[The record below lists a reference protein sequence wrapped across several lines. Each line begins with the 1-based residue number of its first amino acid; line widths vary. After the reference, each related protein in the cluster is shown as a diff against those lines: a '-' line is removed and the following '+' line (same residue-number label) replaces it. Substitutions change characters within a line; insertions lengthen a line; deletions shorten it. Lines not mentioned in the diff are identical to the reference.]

1 MHKLLKKTLCDA
13 NRYPRS
19 APLLAA
25 TECRPKNFGLMDD
38 ERLTECADALI
49 EAARAWLVDSAD
61 VDLSLGI
68 SFSRKA
74 LRDGCFAA
82 VPVAECERIG
92 LLEKSGRGSMYKLS
106 RPVLRRLHAA
116 IKGNAASCP
125 ISMNDLEPREAAS
138 PRVGSPP
145 TLARERSSPP
155 LTSAKHTASTPLG
168 SRRVQP
174 RRRRGPLLMPIPP
187 GFDAV
192 FGVPLLQEWS
202 IRMVD
207 KAECG
212 TNLASGTNLADVTNL
227 ADGPNRIAG
236 QRVGARPNLIDGPR
250 LALSGRV
257 YCRPDFVEG
266 TPVDTSV
273 LERVEG
279 RRVWTLNSAY
289 YLGSPLP
296 EAVAEIL
303 RVTQRTAFDAE
314 APLGDG
320 VCLGLPRDT
329 PERAVDGKEP
339 SPRVLGEGTVAHR
352 EVAQAAMEELAT
364 DTVAPEAPAQVEP
377 VTTEQGSGVKAA
389 VKTLEAVLELDEAA
403 QVTEAAATEAVEEAA
418 IQQAAAEKAAAEKAA
433 AEKAAAEKA
442 AAEKAAAEKAAA
454 QKAAAKKTAA
464 EKTAAEKTA
473 AEKTAAEK
481 AAAMQHRANVE
492 AEAAAETERLA
503 ALETKRLAALA
514 MERLAALEMERLAA
528 LETERLAALEAE
540 RLAAAEAVKA
550 SEAAAAEAEVER
562 LAAVA
567 ADRVAAE
574 QAAAEQAAA
583 EQAAAKQA
591 VAEQAAAEQAAA
603 EQAAA
608 EQAAAEQAAAEQAA
622 AEQAAAEKL
631 ATHDVVAATVHV
643 TLQRAAQIANIP
655 KKLTDMVD
663 TFFMQ
668 AESSAPATARA
679 SAMSQLGQAS
689 EIEPTPRSPFQLRPW
704 NPLSPSLLTLQ
715 TNETPRP
722 RMTPPAP
729 HPTPILSETDILT
742 PIKSTSSPLL
752 LTFTHQS
759 LSTPPPLHPSP
770 LPL

>member
-454 QKAAAKKTAA
+454 EKAAAQKAAAKKTAA

-567 ADRVAAE
+567 ADRV
-574 QAAAEQAAA
+574 
-583 EQAAAKQA
+583 
-591 VAEQAAAEQAAA
+591 
-603 EQAAA
+603 
-608 EQAAAEQAAAEQAA
+608 AAEQAA

>member
-454 QKAAAKKTAA
+454 EKAAAEKAAAQKAAAKKTAA

-567 ADRVAAE
+567 ADRV
-574 QAAAEQAAA
+574 
-583 EQAAAKQA
+583 
-591 VAEQAAAEQAAA
+591 
-603 EQAAA
+603 
-608 EQAAAEQAAAEQAA
+608 AAEQAA